1 LGLIVTNE
9 EGELHRCDA
18 ILVRYGEIGIKS
30 YRVRSRYE
38 RTLVNN
44 VRKMLG
50 FRAIQY
56 DAVVRDFG
64 RIFVKTH
71 DVQAAQAVACVF
83 GVVSTSPV
91 KTSAATPEAMSSA
104 AVRIASPLLTDGQ
117 SFAIRA
123 RRTGT
128 HDFSSK
134 DIGEVVGRAV
144 KEATGAS
151 VQLSKPDLQLF
162 IEVRANNAYLYTEVF
177 PGVGGLPVGSQG
189 KVVALIS
196 GGLDSPVAAWLMM
209 KRGCTIIPVF
219 FDCEPYLGASARRRA
234 DGVVKALAAW
244 AGRPLE
250 FAVVRHGDCLAEF
263 KKAAPRMT
271 CVLCKRM
278 MYRIAAS
285 VAKEMNADGIVTGE
299 SIGQV
304 ASQTTKN
311 LLAIDDAATLPVYR
325 PLITFDKTESIKLA
339 RRIGTYRISTA
350 GDSQSCTAA
359 HRHPTTNADK
369 GELEKHEAQL
379 LINELSI
386 KEAYSATW
394 QQVIPDPSL
403 LWELTSAK

>member
-1 LGLIVTNE
+1 
-9 EGELHRCDA
+9 
-18 ILVRYGEIGIKS
+18 
-30 YRVRSRYE
+30 
-38 RTLVNN
+38 
-44 VRKMLG
+44 
-50 FRAIQY
+50 
-56 DAVVRDFG
+56 
-64 RIFVKTH
+64 
-71 DVQAAQAVACVF
+71 
-83 GVVSTSPV
+83 
-91 KTSAATPEAMSSA
+91 MSSA
-104 AVRIASPLLTDGQ
+104 AVRIASPLLTDEQ
-117 SFAIRA
+117 SFGIRA

-134 DIGEVVGRAV
+134 DIGEFVGRAIE
-144 KEATGAS
+144 KATGAS

-162 IEVRANNAYLYTEVF
+162 IEVRANNAYLYTEVI
-177 PGVGGLPVGSQG
+177 PGVGGLPLGTQG
-189 KVVALIS
+189 KIIALIS

-209 KRGCTIIPVF
+209 KRGCMIIPVF
-219 FDCEPYLGASARRRA
+219 FDCEPYLGDAARRRA

-250 FAVVRHGDCLAEF
+250 FAVVRHGNSLAEF

-285 VAKEMNADGIVTGE
+285 VANEKNAHGIVTGE
-299 SIGQV
+299 SVGQV

-311 LLAIDDAATLPVYR
+311 LLAIDDAATVPVYR
-325 PLITFDKTESIKLA
+325 PLIGFDKTESIKLA

-369 GELEKHEAQL
+369 EELEKYEAEL
-379 LINELSI
+379 PTRELSI
-386 KEAYSATW
+386 KEANSVIW

-403 LWELTSAK
+403 QWVLTSDK

>member
-1 LGLIVTNE
+1 VTNE
-9 EGELHRCDA
+9 EGNLHSLDA

-30 YRVRSRYE
+30 DRVRSRYE

-44 VRKMLG
+44 IRKMLS
-50 FRAIQY
+50 FRVIQY

-71 DVQAAQAVACVF
+71 DVEAAQAVACVF

-91 KTSAATPEAMSSA
+91 QTTAATLESISSA
-104 AVRIASPLLTDGQ
+104 AVRIASPLLTDEQ
-117 SFAIRA
+117 SFGIRA

-134 DIGEVVGRAV
+134 DIGEVVGRAI
-144 KEATGAS
+144 KKATGAS

-162 IEVRANNAYLYTEVF
+162 IEVRSNNAYLYTEVI
-177 PGVGGLPVGSQG
+177 PGVGGLPLGTQG
-189 KVVALIS
+189 KIIALIS

-209 KRGCTIIPVF
+209 KRGCTIVPVF
-219 FDCEPYLGASARRRA
+219 FDCEPYLGDAARRRA

-250 FAVVRHGDCLAEF
+250 FAVVRHGDSLAEF

-285 VAKEMNADGIVTGE
+285 VANEKNAHGIVTGE
-299 SIGQV
+299 SVGQV

-311 LLAIDDAATLPVYR
+311 LLAIDDAATVPVYR
-325 PLITFDKTESIKLA
+325 PLIGFDKTESIKLA

-369 GELEKHEAQL
+369 EELEKYEAEL
-379 LINELSI
+379 PTRELSI
-386 KEAYSATW
+386 KEANSVIW

-403 LWELTSAK
+403 QWVLTSDK

>member
-1 LGLIVTNE
+1 MNE
-9 EGELHRCDA
+9 EDDSRNLDA

-30 YRVRSRYE
+30 DRVRSRYE
-38 RTLVNN
+38 RTLVSNI
-44 VRKMLG
+44 RKMLA
-50 FRAIQY
+50 FRAIRY

-71 DVQAAQAVACVF
+71 DAEAARAVACVF
-83 GVVSTSPV
+83 GVVSTSAV
-91 KTSAATPEAMSSA
+91 KTSAATLDAMSSA

-117 SFAIRA
+117 SFGIRA
-123 RRTGT
+123 RRTGA

-151 VQLSKPDLQLF
+151 VQLSKPDVQLF
-162 IEVRANNAYLYTEVF
+162 IEVRANNAYLYTEVV
-177 PGVGGLPVGSQG
+177 PGVGGLPLGTQG
-189 KVVALIS
+189 QIIALIS

-219 FDCEPYLGASARRRA
+219 FDCEPYLGAGAQERA
-234 DGVVKALAAW
+234 HGVVKALATW

-250 FAVVRHGDCLAEF
+250 FAVVRHGDSLAEF

-278 MYRIAAS
+278 MYRIATSIAEE
-285 VAKEMNADGIVTGE
+285 KNAHGIVTGE
-299 SIGQV
+299 SVGQV

-311 LLAIDDAATLPVYR
+311 LLAIDDAAALPVYR
-325 PLITFDKTESIKLA
+325 PLIGFDKTESIKLA

-369 GELEKHEAQL
+369 EEPEKHEAEVRAD
-379 LINELSI
+379 ELSI
-386 KEAYSATW
+386 KEANSATW
-394 QQVIPDPSL
+394 QLVIPDPSFQ
-403 LWELTSAK
+403 WVLTSDK